1 MNPSRVVGW
10 DASWSWHN
18 ADGLAF
24 LEGQSLVGTARTRGE
39 ETLRR
44 ILEFEPGYLA
54 IDAPLVVPNETGGRP
69 VDRLVGKRF
78 HRWKIA
84 CYPGNR
90 TRMAKVLEQ
99 VAELRRAGYRA
110 TSRPDPAG
118 GIGEVYPH
126 LSIVR
131 LFGLDERI
139 PYKKGPVARK
149 RVEFGRLQGH
159 LRAWLGREG
168 FTPAGEV
175 GELLRQPWSKAV
187 EDQVDAILCALT
199 GWNHLEYD
207 GRRSEVI
214 GDEEGGFIV
223 FPGIDRG

>member
-1 MNPSRVVGW
+1 MVGW
-10 DASWSWHN
+10 DASWSWRN

-24 LEGQSLVGTARTRGE
+24 LDGRRLVATARTRGD

-44 ILEFEPGYLA
+44 ILEFEPGYIA

-69 VDRLVGKRF
+69 VDRLVARHF

-90 TRMAKVLEQ
+90 ARMAKVLAQ
-99 VAELRRAGYRA
+99 VAELEAAGYRA
-110 TSRPDPAG
+110 TSRPDRAG

-139 PYKKGPVARK
+139 PYKKGRVARK
-149 RVEFGRLQGH
+149 RVEFARLQGH
-159 LRAWLGREG
+159 LRAWLGRQG
-168 FTPAGEV
+168 FEPAGDV
-175 GELLRQPWSKAV
+175 AALLEQRWSKAV

-214 GDEEGGFIV
+214 GDEREGFIV
-223 FPGIDRG
+223 CPR